1 MLLVEHYQN
10 LRQGDATGINKASY
24 RITVRQLESM
34 IRLAEALA
42 KLHGEEEVNIFNN
55 KESIYF

>member
-24 RITVRQLESM
+24 RITVRQLKRM
-34 IRLAEALA
+34 IRLLEAFA
-42 KLHGEEEVNIFNN
+42 KLQGEEEVKF
-55 KESIYF
+55 F